1 MIVSEIQ
8 ITGPG
13 DTGVT
18 NVASRSRGA
27 EMAQTEPEPL
37 AALLAATAKGDREA
51 FAELYRLTSSRLL
64 GIACKMTGDRELAE
78 EILQEAFLTVWQKAG
93 LYRDD
98 LGMPLAWLT
107 TIVRHRT
114 IDRLRLTGGSREI
127 PVGADAELDLLLAGK
142 IGKLESEIVIEQ
154 SILRCLEGLKE
165 KQQKFILL
173 AFYHGL
179 THEELSART
188 ETPLGTVKSD
198 MRRGLASLKVCLE
211 R

>member
-1 MIVSEIQ
+1 MIVSECQTTEPEDI
-8 ITGPG
+8 
-13 DTGVT
+13 GVAI
-18 NVASRSRGA
+18 VASRSRAAG
-27 EMAQTEPEPL
+27 EGQTETEPL
-37 AALLAATAKGDREA
+37 ATLLAATAKGDRAA
-51 FAELYRLTSSRLL
+51 FAELYRLTSSKLL

-78 EILQEAFLTVWQKAG
+78 EIVQEAFLTVWQKAA

-127 PVGADAELDLLLAGK
+127 PVGADAELELLLSGK
-142 IGKLESEIVIEQ
+142 GGKLESEIVIEQ

-188 ETPLGTVKSD
+188 DTPLGTVKSD
-198 MRRGLASLKVCLE
+198 MRRGLANLKTCLE
-211 R
+211 Q